1 LPLKFISIMAL
12 CIKMQKQI
20 IVERIKHAKFHVDT
34 SGSASIA
41 SSNPDVMA
49 AIISLDDI
57 LNSVSPN
64 PSKYTFEGTHA
75 TIAAGIGAVGFP
87 KSEINSNNLAPIE
100 LTYERE
106 RG

>member
-1 LPLKFISIMAL
+1 
-12 CIKMQKQI
+12 MQKQI

-41 SSNPDVMA
+41 SSNPDFMA

-64 PSKYTFEGTHA
+64 PSKYTFVGTHA

-87 KSEINSNNLAPIE
+87 KSEINSNNFAPIE